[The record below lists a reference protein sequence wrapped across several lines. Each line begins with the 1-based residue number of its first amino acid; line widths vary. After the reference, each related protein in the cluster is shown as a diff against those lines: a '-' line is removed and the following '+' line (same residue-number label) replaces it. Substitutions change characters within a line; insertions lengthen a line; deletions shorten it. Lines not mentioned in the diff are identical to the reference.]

1 MPNEYCRSGFHSG
14 ETASGY
20 FDEAFSV
27 TIAGIDRTTKT
38 IFETV
43 DVTELIG
50 EAPNEC
56 ALDVYGF
63 APSSLQE
70 IKLYNGGVDVGV
82 PLFCGHL
89 QPVDQDGS
97 FNINNPIFHLTAT
110 DYVWLMDRYA
120 LITKT
125 YRKQGVST
133 IVGDI
138 LATYTDGGFVPGYLP
153 QSLGDI
159 DEISFTQTRVSE
171 ALKRI
176 ASACGG
182 RLRIDYRK
190 SVSILDGVAID
201 SGNSIDISDASPR
214 EFWNFRYV
222 VDPSQWRTRVI
233 WEGGGS
239 TATAMVAAGATTVA
253 VDEIGWYSASGGT
266 VRAGTVIFTYTG
278 RSADSGPG
286 SLTGCS
292 SITDAI
298 AQGESLYVM
307 VQVDDTGAQT
317 TLAGIL
323 GGGASGI
330 AVQFNADNR
339 LGLAEITLR
348 AQTDLDAYNTAQS
361 QITYTTVNPYTQV
374 GRDVGVSISAPVAI
388 ATTLTIQQQRL
399 RGKFRYHAGLAS
411 LERDVTIAPTH
422 KSLYDNLAGAGV

>member
-20 FDEAFSV
+20 FDEGFSV
-27 TIAGIDRTTKT
+27 TIAGVDRTRETV
-38 IFETV
+38 FESV
-43 DVTELIG
+43 DVTEVIG

-56 ALDVYGF
+56 ALDVHDF

-97 FNINNPIFHLTAT
+97 FNINRPIFHLTAT
-110 DYVWLMDRYA
+110 DYIWLLDRYA

-125 YRKQGVST
+125 YRRQGVST

-138 LATYTDGGFVPGYLP
+138 LATYTDGGFMPGYLP

-176 ASACGG
+176 ASACDGH
-182 RLRIDYRK
+182 LRIDYRK

-201 SGNSIDISDASPR
+201 EGNSIDISDSRPR

-239 TATAMVAAGATTVA
+239 TATDMVASGATTVA

-266 VRAGTVIFTYTG
+266 ARAGTVIFTYAG
-278 RSADSGPG
+278 RDADSGPG
-286 SLTGCS
+286 HLTGCS

-298 AQGESLYVM
+298 AQGESIYVM
-307 VQVDDTGAQT
+307 VQVDDLSAQSV
-317 TLAGIL
+317 LAGIL
-323 GGGASGI
+323 GGGASGV
-330 AVQFNADNR
+330 AVQYNADNR
-339 LGLAEITLR
+339 LSLAEITLR
-348 AQTDLDAYNTAQS
+348 AQTDLDRYNTAQA
-361 QITYTTVNPYTQV
+361 QVTFTTVNPYTHV
-374 GRDVGVSISAPVAI
+374 GRDASVSISAPVVI

-399 RGKFRYHAGLAS
+399 RGKFRNHAGVQA
-411 LERDVTIAPTH
+411 LEREVTLAPWHRT
-422 KSLYDNLAGAGV
+422 LYDNLAGAGV